1 MKIDYIEIAI
11 RYRGQVPSTLANPT
25 LNQTGKRKISYLQVP
40 RPILLK
46 KGVSPAHCNVQGE
59 A

>member
-25 LNQTGKRKISYLQVP
+25 LNPNGKRKVSYLTY
-40 RPILLK
+40 
-46 KGVSPAHCNVQGE
+46 SYPAEERGI
-59 A
+59 AGPL